1 MILQIIQQILGIIL
15 FLLSGILLSYI
26 VFSKTDIIKR
36 VVYSI
41 VLAVSVLT
49 ILGVFL
55 YLLNLLTSTNT
66 ILSLIFLILLF
77 LLILKSKDRQYK
89 THFNRDIWYLLFFSL
104 IGTAFRFWFVKSIKN
119 FGDAYNYAFEFVG
132 KTVPN
137 LGFYTGMATDHSRYI
152 GSGVVSSISNILG
165 LSNQLLSIFL
175 ITFVF
180 LGFVYLI
187 FSTFRNKKLAYLG
200 VALMALGPIEI
211 FHNTLS
217 IGIGSLSYISL
228 FSLFLLFKTEDK
240 NIFWIALLLAIV
252 MMFTYYTASMIMFLT
267 STGFIF
273 ALFIKD
279 LIRTR
284 KLTET
289 FKNSLTNKKIRAFL
303 LIAIIVASYTYIFSN
318 MMVYTFARIED
329 FSDVK
334 KSSFTI
340 TEPIT
345 KASIIETITK
355 VSTNNYKGPTFFGLS
370 AVGWQEVFFF
380 LCGLTF
386 IFHIVRKRN
395 FSENNIDLLL
405 CLIPISIVSYGFF
418 HVNLPTR
425 IFNYFA
431 FFGLLVINI
440 PKKYFKIFF
449 ILSFIFILITSFYFA
464 KDKRIFFETSD
475 KEIEGA
481 LWISNSLQGKV
492 FSDQRFIG
500 RLILEGYYN
509 VTGATDDDPL
519 VYNLFYQND
528 SSIFLDA
535 INILNVDL
543 SVDYIVLTEKMQKQ
557 YILMLD
563 FPQKPL
569 INTELYEENL
579 IKVYDNGDVKVY
591 KIN

>member
-1 MILQIIQQILGIIL
+1 MLHDSR
-15 FLLSGILLSYI
+15 FL
-26 VFSKTDIIKR
+26 KQKK
-36 VVYSI
+36 
-41 VLAVSVLT
+41 
-49 ILGVFL
+49 
-55 YLLNLLTSTNT
+55 LNLLK
-66 ILSLIFLILLF
+66 
-77 LLILKSKDRQYK
+77 LKRASASKIIC
-89 THFNRDIWYLLFFSL
+89 FCN
-104 IGTAFRFWFVKSIKN
+104 SIN
-119 FGDAYNYAFEFVG
+119 E
-132 KTVPN
+132 
-137 LGFYTGMATDHSRYI
+137 
-152 GSGVVSSISNILG
+152 
-165 LSNQLLSIFL
+165 
-175 ITFVF
+175 
-180 LGFVYLI
+180 
-187 FSTFRNKKLAYLG
+187 
-200 VALMALGPIEI
+200 
-211 FHNTLS
+211 
-217 IGIGSLSYISL
+217 
-228 FSLFLLFKTEDK
+228 
-240 NIFWIALLLAIV
+240 
-252 MMFTYYTASMIMFLT
+252 
-267 STGFIF
+267 
-273 ALFIKD
+273 
-279 LIRTR
+279 
-284 KLTET
+284 
-289 FKNSLTNKKIRAFL
+289 KNSLTNKKIQAFL

-345 KASIIETITK
+345 KASTIESITKVSTTK
-355 VSTNNYKGPTFFGLS
+355 VSTNNYKSPTFFGLS
-370 AVGWQEVFFF
+370 TVGWQEVFFF

-395 FSENNIDLLL
+395 FSENNLDLLL

-464 KDKRIFFETSD
+464 KHKRIFFETSD

-481 LWISNSLQGKV
+481 LWISNSLEGKV

-528 SSIFLDA
+528 SSIFLDT

-569 INTELYEENL
+569 INIELYEENL
-579 IKVYDNGDVKVY
+579 ARIYDNGDVRVY
-591 KIN
+591 KILPR